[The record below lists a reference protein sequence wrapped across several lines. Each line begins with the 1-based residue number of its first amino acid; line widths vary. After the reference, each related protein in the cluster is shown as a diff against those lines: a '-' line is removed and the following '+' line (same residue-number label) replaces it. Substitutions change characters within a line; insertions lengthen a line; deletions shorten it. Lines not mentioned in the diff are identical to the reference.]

1 MISDPTVP
9 DTSRA
14 VAANAHIARLTAK
27 SIRTRNMVAIMDKL
41 REGIMDEETR
51 PADRSS
57 LARSYCQCEDSLRV
71 LRGES
76 KPANLSIS
84 QSMQLSK
91 SKRPGRIVD
100 VESVVRSLQAT
111 QATEGPTLPE

>member
-1 MISDPTVP
+1 MDSPTAAKQLER
-9 DTSRA
+9 SRTMEYEL
-14 VAANAHIARLTAK
+14 RR
-27 SIRTRNMVAIMDKL
+27 RTCKPQRQRNLLSIMDKL
-41 REGIMDEETR
+41 LVDILDGDTKV
-51 PADRSS
+51 ADRSS
-57 LARSYCQCEDSLRV
+57 LAKAFCVCEDSLRV

-91 SKRPGRIVD
+91 ARRPQRIVD